1 MESLLTGVRET
12 RNNNALGVIRVVA
25 GIMIL
30 GSGVMKYGVA
40 HLWEAWSGQLIAAE
54 LPFYTLTLWAV
65 PTIEIVAGGGLL
77 LGFFA
82 RLCGAII
89 VVMMAVATY
98 VHIVADNP
106 DLFPL
111 QPHQPVVPL
120 MLLAMSAFV
129 VLRGGGAWSLD
140 LRSSRSG

>member
-1 MESLLTGVRET
+1 MEFLLSGVRET
-12 RNNNALGVIRVVA
+12 RNNKALGVVRVVA
-25 GIMIL
+25 GFMIVA
-30 GSGVMKYGVA
+30 SGVMKYGA
-40 HLWEAWSGQLIAAE
+40 SHLWEAWSGQLIAAE

-65 PTIEIVAGGGLL
+65 PAIEVVIGGGLL

-106 DLFPL
+106 DLFPM

-120 MLLAMSAFV
+120 MLLAMSTLV

-140 LRSSRSG
+140 LRSSRSE

>member
-1 MESLLTGVRET
+1 MESILSRVRET
-12 RNNNALGVIRVVA
+12 RNNKALGVIRVVA
-25 GIMIL
+25 GFMLL
-30 GSGVMKYGVA
+30 GSGVMKYGVP
-40 HLWEAWSGQLIAAE
+40 HLWEAWSGQLTAAE

-65 PTIEIVAGGGLL
+65 PTIEIVVGGGLL

-120 MLLAMSAFV
+120 MLLAMSALV

-140 LRSSRSG
+140 LRSSRSE

>member
-1 MESLLTGVRET
+1 MEFLLSGVRET
-12 RNNNALGVIRVVA
+12 RNNKALGAVRVVA
-25 GIMIL
+25 GFMIVA
-30 GSGVMKYGVA
+30 SGVMKYGVS

-65 PTIEIVAGGGLL
+65 PTIEIVIGGSLL

-82 RLCGAII
+82 RPCGAII

-106 DLFPL
+106 ELFPI

-120 MLLAMSAFV
+120 MLLAMSALV
-129 VLRGGGAWSLD
+129 VLRGGGAWRLD
-140 LRSSRSG
+140 LRSSQSE